1 MEINNAIINII
12 TTTGSGLA
20 IVAAAYYLVKPDI
33 EKYLSLK
40 SQGLRKDEGPQL
52 LVLRLQAH
60 ERLILFIER
69 INPANLLVRL
79 HQKGLSLRNFQSILL
94 HEIRTE
100 YQHNVTQQ
108 LYISP
113 KVWKVIDQLKDDT
126 LAMINNVANNF
137 PEEAEGI
144 ELSRKILQHLSEV
157 SENPYDLTLEMIKK
171 DIQSLF

>member
-1 MEINNAIINII
+1 MEINDVIIDMI
-12 TTTGSGLA
+12 TTTGSGLV
-20 IVAAAYYLVKPDI
+20 IVAGAYYLIKPDMQN
-33 EKYLSLK
+33 YLR
-40 SQGLRKDEGPQL
+40 LRSNEVKKEDRSQL

-79 HQKGLSLRNFQSILL
+79 HQKGLSLRDFQSVLL

-113 KVWKVIDQLKDDT
+113 VVWKVIDQLKDDT
-126 LAMINNVANNF
+126 LAMINNVAQNF
-137 PEEAEGI
+137 SGEAEGI

-157 SENPYDLTLEMIKK
+157 NKNPYDLTLEMIKK